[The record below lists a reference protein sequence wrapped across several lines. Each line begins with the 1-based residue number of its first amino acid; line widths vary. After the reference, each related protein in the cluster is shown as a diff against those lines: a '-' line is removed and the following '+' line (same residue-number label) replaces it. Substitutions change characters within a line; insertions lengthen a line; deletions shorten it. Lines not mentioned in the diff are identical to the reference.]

1 MKSNCGDHSS
11 KILTAEDISGR
22 ENASS
27 KDKKVGNYS
36 EILKHFLE
44 VNWQLHPWYLLGF
57 PYVRNNVKCPDIF
70 LGLLMVPQI
79 CDTIGFP
86 LSSLYS
92 VPCKIQD
99 INVIHN

>member
-44 VNWQLHPWYLLGF
+44 VNWQLHP
-57 PYVRNNVKCPDIF
+57 
-70 LGLLMVPQI
+70 
-79 CDTIGFP
+79 
-86 LSSLYS
+86 
-92 VPCKIQD
+92 
-99 INVIHN
+99 